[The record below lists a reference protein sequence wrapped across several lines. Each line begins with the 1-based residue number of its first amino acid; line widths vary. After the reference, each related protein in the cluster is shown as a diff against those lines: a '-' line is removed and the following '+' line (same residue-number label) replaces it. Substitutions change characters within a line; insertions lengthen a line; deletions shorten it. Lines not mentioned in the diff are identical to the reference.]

1 MNRTASSSSEFS
13 SGSAAPNARA
23 TQLAAALAAGRSSSL
38 WGRHGRWVWMGLVA
52 LGVAG
57 SGLWWMLSKQQDAP
71 RFQTEAVRKGEL
83 IVTVSATGTLQP
95 TRSVDVG
102 SELSGTIES
111 VLVEENDHVKK
122 GQTLARLDMS
132 KLNDAVLKSRAALE
146 SAQAQVLVQQATV
159 AQARANL
166 ARLQQVA
173 ALSGGKVP
181 SKAELETAEADLKR
195 ALANEAVARAAV
207 SQAGAT
213 LRTDETNVTKATIRS
228 PISGTVLTRKVQP
241 GQTVAA
247 SLQAPVLFTLAEDL
261 AKMDLQVKID
271 EADVG
276 KVRNDQ
282 SVEFTV
288 DAYPSRKYPA
298 SIKRVDYGSSTSDGV
313 VSYLGVLAV
322 DNNDL
327 SLRPG
332 MTATATITTVRHNQV
347 LLVPNAALRFTPPST
362 SNAASQPSRSLVSSL
377 MPRPPRP
384 ASNNTPKP
392 AKGAP
397 KQVWVLKA
405 QADGQRVPTPVV
417 VSVGASDG
425 RVTEITGGELREG
438 DAVITDQTTGAGKP

>member
-1 MNRTASSSSEFS
+1 
-13 SGSAAPNARA
+13 
-23 TQLAAALAAGRSSSL
+23 
-38 WGRHGRWVWMGLVA
+38 
-52 LGVAG
+52 
-57 SGLWWMLSKQQDAP
+57 
-71 RFQTEAVRKGEL
+71 
-83 IVTVSATGTLQP
+83 
-95 TRSVDVG
+95 
-102 SELSGTIES
+102 
-111 VLVEENDHVKK
+111 
-122 GQTLARLDMS
+122 
-132 KLNDAVLKSRAALE
+132 
-146 SAQAQVLVQQATV
+146 
-159 AQARANL
+159 
-166 ARLQQVA
+166 
-173 ALSGGKVP
+173 
-181 SKAELETAEADLKR
+181 
-195 ALANEAVARAAV
+195 
-207 SQAGAT
+207 
-213 LRTDETNVTKATIRS
+213 
-228 PISGTVLTRKVQP
+228 
-241 GQTVAA
+241 
-247 SLQAPVLFTLAEDL
+247 
-261 AKMDLQVKID
+261 
-271 EADVG
+271 
-276 KVRNDQ
+276 
-282 SVEFTV
+282 V

>member
-1 MNRTASSSSEFS
+1 
-13 SGSAAPNARA
+13 
-23 TQLAAALAAGRSSSL
+23 
-38 WGRHGRWVWMGLVA
+38 MGLVA

-57 SGLWWMLSKQQDAP
+57 GGLWWMLSKQQDAP

-405 QADGQRVPTPVV
+405 QADGQRVPAPVV

-438 DAVITDQTTGAGKP
+438 DAVITDQTTGAGKL